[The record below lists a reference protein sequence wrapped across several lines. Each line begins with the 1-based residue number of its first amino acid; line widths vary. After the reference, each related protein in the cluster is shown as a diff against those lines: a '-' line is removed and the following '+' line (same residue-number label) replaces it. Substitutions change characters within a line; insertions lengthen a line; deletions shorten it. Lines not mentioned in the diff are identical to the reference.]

1 MYLGNAIPF
10 DDITQGYLKG
20 LTFYYI
26 SNMTEVLE
34 VALTKQ
40 KVKES
45 TVVI

>member
-10 DDITQGYLKG
+10 DDITQSYLKG
-20 LTFYYI
+20 LTFHYV

-34 VALTKQ
+34 VALAKQ

-45 TVVI
+45 TVMI